1 MTPSQFMSL
10 LFEIE
15 IVTHLEHL
23 KSKTLTHG
31 KHETL
36 NDLYQDIVGLRD
48 RWAEAYQ
55 GKYGLLS
62 EINVSTE
69 DKGEDIVKYLNSCAS
84 EIETF
89 YLKIKVFIPKKSII
103 ICTIQNETKS
113 IRMPIPEVDNLDCAI
128 CRDFGSP
135 FDVIISM
142 PEEII
147 LNIKTI
153 PAAPKT

>member
-1 MTPSQFMSL
+1 MSL

-89 YLKIKVFIPKKSII
+89 YLKIKDGFLKQI
-103 ICTIQNETKS
+103 
-113 IRMPIPEVDNLDCAI
+113 MDD
-128 CRDFGSP
+128 
-135 FDVIISM
+135 
-142 PEEII
+142 I
-147 LNIKTI
+147 LELIYSTMYKLRF
-153 PAAPKT
+153 AK